1 MIIAPYGSWK
11 SPITP
16 DLILAGT
23 VRLGQICLDGPDV
36 YWAEGRPN
44 EGGRNVLVRRTPD
57 GRTTDMTPAPLNART
72 RVHEY
77 GGGEFIVDRG
87 TIFFSNFA
95 DQRLYR
101 QDAGDAP
108 RPITPEIA
116 LRYADAVVDR
126 GRGRLIC
133 VREDHTVA
141 GREAV
146 NTIAGVRM
154 DGDAAGGQVLVSG
167 NNFYANP
174 RLSPDGTRLAWLTWN
189 HPNMPW
195 DGCELWVADVLPDG
209 TLGRAQLV
217 AGGIDESIFQ
227 PEWSPDGVLHFVSD
241 RTGWW
246 NLYRWHAAG
255 LTAGRIEQLTDL
267 PAEFGL
273 PQWVFGMSTYG
284 FASAERIICA
294 YTQDGVWHLASL
306 DTRIEG
312 ADAVRSALHRNLQRA
327 RRGGRC
333 GLHRR
338 PRPANR
344 PRSSGSIWAPDR

>member
-1 MIIAPYGSWK
+1 MITAPYGSWK

-101 QDAGDAP
+101 QDAEDAP

-141 GREAV
+141 DREAV

-174 RLSPDGTRLAWLTWN
+174 RLSPDGSAPGLADLESPEHAVGRLRA
-189 HPNMPW
+189 
-195 DGCELWVADVLPDG
+195 V
-209 TLGRAQLV
+209 GRRRA
-217 AGGIDESIFQ
+217 
-227 PEWSPDGVLHFVSD
+227 
-241 RTGWW
+241 
-246 NLYRWHAAG
+246 
-255 LTAGRIEQLTDL
+255 
-267 PAEFGL
+267 
-273 PQWVFGMSTYG
+273 
-284 FASAERIICA
+284 
-294 YTQDGVWHLASL
+294 
-306 DTRIEG
+306 
-312 ADAVRSALHRNLQRA
+312 A
-327 RRGGRC
+327 RRHARPGPVGG
-333 GLHRR
+333 RR
-338 PRPANR
+338 PR
-344 PRSSGSIWAPDR
+344 